1 MVGSRFVALAE
12 QRYAPIEGEAL
23 AVVWGLEQTKF
34 FTIGCENIRIFT
46 KPLVKIFGDRT
57 LDEISNTRLFKMKQR
72 ALPWTL
78 LQIISTVPNLI
89 TW

>member
-1 MVGSRFVALAE
+1 MVGSRFVAPAE

-57 LDEISNTRLFKMKQR
+57 LDEISNTRLFKMNQEPYHG
-72 ALPWTL
+72 L
-78 LQIISTVPNLI
+78 
-89 TW
+89 